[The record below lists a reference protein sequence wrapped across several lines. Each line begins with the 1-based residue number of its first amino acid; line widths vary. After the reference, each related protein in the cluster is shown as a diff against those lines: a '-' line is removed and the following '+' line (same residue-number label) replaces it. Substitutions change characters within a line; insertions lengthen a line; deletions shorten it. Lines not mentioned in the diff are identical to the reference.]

1 MSKSSLKGG
10 RFADMAFI
18 VVFRVI
24 HSRGVQFD
32 HLIRNTDMNVCV
44 CSFAPVS
51 LLVLVTSAVVHLSPS
66 HGDGDDEF
74 LALLPLELVPIHHSP
89 A

>member
-24 HSRGVQFD
+24 HSRGVQSD

-51 LLVLVTSAVVHLSPS
+51 RACPGYVSGGSFVSEP
-66 HGDGDDEF
+66 
-74 LALLPLELVPIHHSP
+74 P
-89 A
+89 